1 LFGFWNKILFLG
13 DRGFRGC
20 KLLGYFLSAPK
31 GNSYEDADS
40 YASARIL
47 QRFPSIWMGLLR
59 TPGSSTGGAEATYA
73 KCACTSGAATSRTTE
88 ASLHRFCGA
97 TGLDPFADLA
107 TWADDERDVRRE
119 TGPWH
124 FIDIPLGAARTDV
137 SGACD
142 ASTGCVT
149 TAIQQQ
155 LDILRNATGTLQDQA
170 NALMF
175 VVHFVGDIHQPLHA
189 TTNNDR
195 GGNCIPVKF
204 FNRKPRLTN
213 ASTGSYKPNL
223 HGVWDTE
230 IVERVGKIGGSHDT
244 DVQAFADHLAVEFAS
259 DIPTWQST
267 PPDFEA
273 WAWESHELAVNISY
287 GKLPRSVSVETPKS
301 VDNCTDDNNV
311 SARMKTLHESVG
323 QHYVTVADPVIS
335 EQLARAGTRLA
346 MLLNR
351 LWP

>member
-1 LFGFWNKILFLG
+1 
-13 DRGFRGC
+13 
-20 KLLGYFLSAPK
+20 
-31 GNSYEDADS
+31 
-40 YASARIL
+40 
-47 QRFPSIWMGLLR
+47 
-59 TPGSSTGGAEATYA
+59 
-73 KCACTSGAATSRTTE
+73 
-88 ASLHRFCGA
+88 
-97 TGLDPFADLA
+97 
-107 TWADDERDVRRE
+107 
-119 TGPWH
+119 
-124 FIDIPLGAARTDV
+124 
-137 SGACD
+137 
-142 ASTGCVT
+142 
-149 TAIQQQ
+149 
-155 LDILRNATGTLQDQA
+155 
-170 NALMF
+170 MF

-244 DVQAFADHLAVEFAS
+244 NVQAFADHLAVEFAS

-287 GKLPRSVSVETPKS
+287 GRLPRSVSVETPKS

-311 SARMKTLHESVG
+311 SARMKTLTRKPWPALRYRRRSGDQRTAGKSRNTPCDATEHIRRAAS
-323 QHYVTVADPVIS
+323 S
-335 EQLARAGTRLA
+335 EHQWRSHRAAPGFGPRA
-346 MLLNR
+346 A
-351 LWP
+351 

>member
-1 LFGFWNKILFLG
+1 
-13 DRGFRGC
+13 
-20 KLLGYFLSAPK
+20 
-31 GNSYEDADS
+31 
-40 YASARIL
+40 
-47 QRFPSIWMGLLR
+47 MGLLR

-155 LDILRNATGTLQDQA
+155 LDVLRNTTGTLQDQA

>member
-1 LFGFWNKILFLG
+1 
-13 DRGFRGC
+13 
-20 KLLGYFLSAPK
+20 
-31 GNSYEDADS
+31 
-40 YASARIL
+40 
-47 QRFPSIWMGLLR
+47 MGLLR
-59 TPGSSTGGAEATYA
+59 TPDGSTGGAEATYA
-73 KCACTSGAATSRTTE
+73 KCACKSRAATSRTTE
-88 ASLHRFCGA
+88 TLAYRFCGA
-97 TGLDPFADLA
+97 TGLDPFVDLA
-107 TWADDERDVRRE
+107 TWADDERDVRKE

-124 FIDIPLGAARTDV
+124 FIDIPLGASCTDA

-175 VVHFVGDIHQPLHA
+175 VVHFIGDLHQPLHA

-244 DVQAFADHLAVEFAS
+244 DVRAFADHLAVEFCVRYPHVAKHTPGFRGLGVGEPRISREYLLWKAS
-259 DIPTWQST
+259 KIGVGGST
-267 PPDFEA
+267 E
-273 WAWESHELAVNISY
+273 EC
-287 GKLPRSVSVETPKS
+287 GQ
-301 VDNCTDDNNV
+301 
-311 SARMKTLHESVG
+311 LH
-323 QHYVTVADPVIS
+323 
-335 EQLARAGTRLA
+335 
-346 MLLNR
+346 
-351 LWP
+351 